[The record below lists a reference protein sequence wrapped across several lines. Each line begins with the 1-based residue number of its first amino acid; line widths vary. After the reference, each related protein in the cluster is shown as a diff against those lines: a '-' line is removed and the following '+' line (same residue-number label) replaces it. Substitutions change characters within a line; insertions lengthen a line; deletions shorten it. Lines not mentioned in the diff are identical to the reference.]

1 MERVLGKVQQDLRED
16 EECWVVSDEGV
27 ELRAFE
33 TLWRAN
39 EWRRTA
45 KIYRSYVQAIG
56 VRYYLKESDE
66 WYCRAAAVRDWQKV
80 EDKGWVES
88 AIQERDERLKRML
101 SFGLGVAT
109 EP

>member
-16 EECWVVSDEGV
+16 EECLVVSDEGV
-27 ELRAFE
+27 ELKVFA

-39 EWRRTA
+39 EWKRTT
-45 KIYRSYVQAIG
+45 KIYRSYAQEIG
-56 VRYYLKESDE
+56 VRYYLKESGE

-80 EDKGWVES
+80 EDESWVES
-88 AIQERDERLKRML
+88 AIQERDERFKRMWN
-101 SFGLGVAT
+101 LGGST